1 MTRMLPPVL
10 PFVGGRSISDGPS
23 HLHDVSQSGERL
35 VRGRLVVST
44 CKQPPKRPRPHLQGR
59 HTMRRIIITT
69 AATAIA
75 AAAFVVTAVPA
86 FAEVIWDL

>member
-1 MTRMLPPVL
+1 
-10 PFVGGRSISDGPS
+10 
-23 HLHDVSQSGERL
+23 
-35 VRGRLVVST
+35 
-44 CKQPPKRPRPHLQGR
+44 
-59 HTMRRIIITT
+59 MRRIIITT